1 MNTRRQQRPNN
12 GICSPA
18 CFSCGAF
25 FCRFNLS
32 GLTHDQKVQ
41 SKQPLKA
48 FRSAASSKFLPINTS
63 LLILFSSG
71 SHGFAGHPSSIECT
85 PYKFRS
91 KAIRKEIFC
100 VNKKLTASPK
110 TKLKLR
116 DVSFQIHSG
125 KWKKNRSAT

>member
-1 MNTRRQQRPNN
+1 
-12 GICSPA
+12 
-18 CFSCGAF
+18 
-25 FCRFNLS
+25 
-32 GLTHDQKVQ
+32 
-41 SKQPLKA
+41 
-48 FRSAASSKFLPINTS
+48 

-125 KWKKNRSAT
+125 KWKKKIDQLPETRSVQWTHLQI